1 MLSLGRKGK
10 KITTAFK
17 LALKD
22 VIYGETISSEPQKLL
37 TVKIPKFLYLLLVA
51 F

>member
-10 KITTAFK
+10 KITIAFK

-22 VIYGETISSEPQKLL
+22 VFHGETISFEPQKLL
-37 TVKIPKFLYLLLVA
+37 TVKIHKFFYPPLVD